1 MPVAT
6 ATAEPPLE
14 PPGMRVGSWGL
25 RLCGLVT
32 PRANSWV
39 VGLGQDDRP
48 GGPQPGD
55 AESASVA
62 GTSW

>member
-6 ATAEPPLE
+6 AIAEPPLE

-32 PRANSWV
+32 PSANSWV
-39 VGLGQDDRP
+39 VTLARTIAP
-48 GGPQPGD
+48 AAAQPGD
-55 AESASVA
+55 RGGVA
-62 GTSW
+62 GGRSR